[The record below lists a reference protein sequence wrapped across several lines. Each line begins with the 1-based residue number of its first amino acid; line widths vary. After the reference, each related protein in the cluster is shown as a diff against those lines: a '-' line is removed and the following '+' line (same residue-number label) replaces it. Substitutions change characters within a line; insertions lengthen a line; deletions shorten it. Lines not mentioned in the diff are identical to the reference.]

1 MNATRLRSAARSRWL
16 RTFGPAVVMTLLVSS
31 AAPLRAQEEPV
42 KPRRISLMYFA
53 PQVTNPGARLNYEAA
68 FLFRQPHELLLGAS
82 IGGYYDPAGWGFFI
96 FGEGGY
102 RLTLRFGLFFDLR
115 VGIGYNAITKAG
127 PSLMMGETTIPGPTV
142 VSNNLMPLGS
152 GGLGFDFLPATRVP
166 VSLFARAG
174 GFGLYES
181 NQPFTGTWFFESG
194 LAYQLGTGKPRR
206 IELPVPSPPMAEAP
220 PDLDTRPAPV
230 EPVPPA
236 PGATPAPA
244 APGTPAPTPSP
255 TPGGQAEPAPPQPDL
270 PPRIEPAAR
279 RR

>member
-1 MNATRLRSAARSRWL
+1 MHATRLRSAARSRWL
-16 RTFGPAVVMTLLVSS
+16 RTVGPAVATSLLVAS
-31 AAPLRAQEEPV
+31 AARAQDEPV

-53 PQVTNPGARLNYEAA
+53 PQATKPGARLNYEAA
-68 FLFRQPHELLLGAS
+68 MLFRQPHELLIGAT

-115 VGIGYNAITKAG
+115 VGIGYNAITKPG
-127 PSLMMGETTIPGPTV
+127 PPYMMGESLVPGPTV

-181 NQPFTGTWFFESG
+181 SQPFTGTWFFESG

-220 PDLDTRPAPV
+220 PDLDTRAVPV

-236 PGATPAPA
+236 PGTTPAPV
-244 APGTPAPTPSP
+244 APGAPTPSP
-255 TPGGQAEPAPPQPDL
+255 APGGQAEPAPPQPD
-270 PPRIEPAAR
+270 PTPRIEPAAR

>member
-1 MNATRLRSAARSRWL
+1 MHATRLRSAARSRRL
-16 RTFGPAVVMTLLVSS
+16 RTVGAAVTTSLLIAS
-31 AAPLRAQEEPV
+31 AGPLRAQEEPV

-53 PQVTNPGARLNYEAA
+53 PRVTNPGARLSYEAA
-68 FLFRQPHELLLGAS
+68 MLFRQPHELLLGATV
-82 IGGYYDPAGWGFFI
+82 GGYYDPAGWGFFI

-127 PSLMMGETTIPGPTV
+127 PPLMMGETTVPGPSV

-230 EPVPPA
+230 EPVL
-236 PGATPAPA
+236 PGATPA
-244 APGTPAPTPSP
+244 APGTPAPSP
-255 TPGGQAEPAPPQPDL
+255 TPGPAPGGQAEPAPPLLDPA
-270 PPRIEPAAR
+270 PRIEPAAR